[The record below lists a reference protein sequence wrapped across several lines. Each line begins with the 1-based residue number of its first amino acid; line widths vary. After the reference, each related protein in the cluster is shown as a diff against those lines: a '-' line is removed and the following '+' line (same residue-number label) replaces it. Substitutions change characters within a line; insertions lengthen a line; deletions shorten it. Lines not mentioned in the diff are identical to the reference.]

1 MVDLRIKPILAGE
14 KVVLRPFKS
23 DEDFP
28 FIEECLKDPV
38 VLKYTGSSNEYDR
51 EEVYNWYHSRNEQS
65 DRLDLAIVDK
75 SRNILVG
82 EAVVN
87 LYDEQ
92 KQSMNFRILIGPK
105 GRDRGLGTEA
115 SQLMIEYVFKNTDL
129 KSLTLS
135 VFAFNPRAKKVYEN
149 LGFVIHSVDKNEL
162 EFEGEWI
169 DSINMKLTR
178 EDWMKSQEIK
188 DKGK

>member
-115 SQLMIEYVFKNTDL
+115 SQLIIEYVFKNTDL